1 MFGQTLKDVDHQPY
15 LGVTISGTLDWKTH
29 IFGVKI
35 KANETLRCI
44 KRNLHSCPERVKAQA
59 YISFLVIWNMEVM
72 HWILTGCILKK
83 KLA

>member
-29 IFGVKI
+29 IFGVKK

-59 YISFLVIWNMEVM
+59 YISFLERP
-72 HWILTGCILKK
+72 TLKYGSTAWDSYR
-83 KLA
+83 L